1 MDSNLRIGFCER
13 QHKHLFESIAINPTP
28 SKKACLE
35 PASAPPP
42 VPIPP
47 TTIVSIT
54 RESDEKL
61 LSADDIAYHE
71 IKRSFVVP
79 NNLNKE
85 SFEYMTFSPPH
96 LKSSYVPNQDDVS
109 KLLKQIP
116 SFTERKPPVKN
127 MGMLFPTTRWILIKI
142 NDNPNQSF
150 TTWLPYSTLN
160 TTIACIIHM
169 QDYTAFEKKEM
180 VSHLPLFCLFCL
192 SLLSYIDFFVAPQVI
207 AGVRNLMR

>member
-1 MDSNLRIGFCER
+1 MS
-13 QHKHLFESIAINPTP
+13 ESIAINPTP
-28 SKKACLE
+28 SKRAYLE
-35 PASAPPP
+35 SASAPLP

-47 TTIVSIT
+47 TTIVSVT
-54 RESDEKL
+54 HESDEKL
-61 LSADDIAYHE
+61 LSVDDIAYHE

-96 LKSSYVPNQDDVS
+96 LKSAYVPNQDDVS

-116 SFTERKPPVKN
+116 SFAERKPPIQN
-127 MGMLFPTTRWILIKI
+127 MDMLFSTTRWILIEI
-142 NDNPNQSF
+142 NGNPNQSF
-150 TTWLPYSTLN
+150 TTWLPYSTPN
-160 TTIACIIHM
+160 TTIARIIHM
-169 QDYTAFEKKEM
+169 QDYTDFEKKEV
-180 VSHLPLFCLFCL
+180 VSRLPLFCLFCL